1 MPQSIVLSDCCIRYD
16 CPPVLQLSAAPL
28 SYSISDSVWRVLC
41 RDESEILLPPGSSF
55 LVVDDAMEKDD
66 ASTTMTKTTQ
76 QRQSQGHRRTT
87 LLRVVTLLHIGSWM
101 DAQLFKQFPA
111 VEQAKRQLAVAVQE
125 QRGAQQLWQFLR
137 TQVEVAAVAA
147 GMAPTPEAVQEI
159 ISETPSEV
167 IVRTGGEYYTVDM
180 ASGQVRAEIK

>member
-1 MPQSIVLSDCCIRYD
+1 
-16 CPPVLQLSAAPL
+16 
-28 SYSISDSVWRVLC
+28 
-41 RDESEILLPPGSSF
+41 
-55 LVVDDAMEKDD
+55 
-66 ASTTMTKTTQ
+66 
-76 QRQSQGHRRTT
+76 
-87 LLRVVTLLHIGSWM
+87 M

-147 GMAPTPEAVQEI
+147 GMAPTPGAVQEI

-167 IVRTGGEYYTVDM
+167 VVRTGGEYYTVDM